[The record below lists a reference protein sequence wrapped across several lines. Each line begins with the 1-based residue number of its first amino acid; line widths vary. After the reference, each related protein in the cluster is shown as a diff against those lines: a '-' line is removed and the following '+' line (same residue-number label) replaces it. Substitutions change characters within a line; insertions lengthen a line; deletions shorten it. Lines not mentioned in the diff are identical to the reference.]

1 MDASEAAREL
11 ETSRAVSDIDVSE
24 TDMSSDEEEEDDPI
38 SLASKV
44 RVHFQLVARRFSL
57 ANLDVFEGNSDENE
71 AIPAPIQTST
81 PRKRPR

>member
-1 MDASEAAREL
+1 MLGSSSGFSRNVKPSWMDASEAAREL

-44 RVHFQLVARRFSL
+44 RVHFL
-57 ANLDVFEGNSDENE
+57 
-71 AIPAPIQTST
+71 
-81 PRKRPR
+81 